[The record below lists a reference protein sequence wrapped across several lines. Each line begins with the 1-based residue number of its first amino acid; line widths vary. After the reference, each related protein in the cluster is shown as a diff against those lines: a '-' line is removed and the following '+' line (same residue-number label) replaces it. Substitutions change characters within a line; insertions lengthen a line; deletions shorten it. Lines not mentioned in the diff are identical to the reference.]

1 MLLRLLKI
9 LVSVGLLAL
18 LFSQVDY
25 AALRT
30 ELYGASWGW
39 FLASLCLVPVT
50 VWIGVRKWQ
59 ILMADRGLSIGTS
72 RLVRYFV
79 IGHLFG
85 NFMPSNVGGDVVR
98 AGLATRFAGRHYWP
112 IAAGSVLV
120 ERLTGL
126 VGLFIALALAVV
138 LHYEWFASLGLNHVV
153 LLAFLGF
160 AAALLVI
167 FSDIGSGMISWTLRV
182 PILRKPAL
190 LVQKLHNLVLEYRGS
205 MGVLFRCIGLSVVFY
220 FLNAVMIWLI
230 LHVFPPVNVGWT
242 TQLVTYTLTSLI
254 AMIPISFNGYGIQ
267 EGGYAVLLGSLGYSF
282 GQALTVG
289 ILYRGTSIMISIVG
303 AYFFASSHLSRQAIE
318 EEIEETTLSLRQ
330 SGN

>member
-1 MLLRLLKI
+1 MLLRVLKG
-9 LVSVGLLAL
+9 LVSIGLLAL

-25 AALRT
+25 AALEA
-30 ELYGASWGW
+30 ELDGASWGW
-39 FLASLCLVPVT
+39 FLASLCLVPLT

-59 ILMADRGLSIGTS
+59 ILMADRGLLIGTS
-72 RLVRYFV
+72 HLVRYFV

-98 AGLATRFAGRHYWP
+98 ASLATRFAGRRYWA

-126 VGLFIALALAVV
+126 VGLFIALAVAVV
-138 LHYEWFASLGLNHVV
+138 LHYEWFALLGLNHIV

-160 AAALLVI
+160 AVTLLVI

-182 PILRKPAL
+182 PGLRKPGL
-190 LVQKLHNLVLEYRGS
+190 LVQELYTLVLEYRGS
-205 MGVLFRCIGLSVVFY
+205 MGVLFRCVGLSVVFY

-230 LHVFPPVNVGWT
+230 LHVFPPVTVGWT
-242 TQLVTYTLTSLI
+242 TQLITYTLTSLI

-267 EGGYAVLLGSLGYSF
+267 EGGYAVLLRSLGYSF

-289 ILYRGTSIMISIVG
+289 ILYRATSILISIVG
-303 AYFFASSHLSRQAIE
+303 AYFFATSHLSRQAIE
-318 EEIEETTLSLRQ
+318 EGIAETSMSNRQ